1 MDIATMKSWLQRILW
16 MLPFISYLIYSIPI
30 YIAEVSRHDVFY
42 KNYGQVVKDDIPS
55 KIQMPAISICSSN
68 QYSYR
73 DADNILKI
81 PKWYDINYNYTKF
94 MSIFRNFAHH
104 KMDPDQID
112 SFTQDQKNFLIEHR
126 KAFTELLRKQVT
138 HLINYISCKIFTE
151 LNDFFIVK
159 LMIGFL
165 QVPLGSFRFLQV
177 PAGYQ

>member
-1 MDIATMKSWLQRILW
+1 MDTATMKSWLKRILW
-16 MLPFISYLIYSIPI
+16 MVPFISYLIYSIPI

-42 KNYGQVVKDDIPS
+42 KNYGQVVKDDLPP

-94 MSIFRNFAHH
+94 MSLFRNFAHH
-104 KMDPDQID
+104 KMDPNEID
-112 SFTQDQKNFLIEHR
+112 AFTQEQKNFLIDHW

-138 HLINYISCKIFTE
+138 HVFYSFIFKLSIGCLKI
-151 LNDFFIVK
+151 
-159 LMIGFL
+159 
-165 QVPLGSFRFLQV
+165 P
-177 PAGYQ
+177 

>member
-1 MDIATMKSWLQRILW
+1 MFVMDTATMKLWMRWILW
-16 MLPFISYLIYSIPI
+16 MLPFISFLIYCIPV
-30 YIAEVSRHDVFY
+30 YIAEISCHQVFY
-42 KNYGQVVKDDIPS
+42 DNYGQVVKDEILS

-104 KMDPDQID
+104 KMDPDEID
-112 SFTQDQKNFLIEHR
+112 SFTKDQKNFLIEHR

-138 HLINYISCKIFTE
+138 HMINYIYLLVRYLHIQ
-151 LNDFFIVK
+151 LNNFSGGTI
-159 LMIGFL
+159 L
-165 QVPLGSFRFLQV
+165 
-177 PAGYQ
+177 